1 MFPMITVSVQNATQ
15 RFSINE
21 SNILPSKQ
29 IALYGAADCAVK
41 RVDLFDNTNPV
52 RRIDERLNRLMK

>member
-15 RFSINE
+15 RFSTNE

-41 RVDLFDNTNPV
+41 RVDLLDNTNPV
-52 RRIDERLNRLMK
+52 